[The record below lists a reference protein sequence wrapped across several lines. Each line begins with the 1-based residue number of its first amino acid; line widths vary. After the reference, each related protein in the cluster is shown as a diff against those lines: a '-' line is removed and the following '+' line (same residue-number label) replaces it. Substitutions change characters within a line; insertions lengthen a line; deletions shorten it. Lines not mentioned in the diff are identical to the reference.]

1 MDSMI
6 ENIYVSRE
14 LYSLL
19 FAPVCV
25 KYGVTLTEI
34 LVLLS
39 LSNGGGG
46 DTAKDIVRRLGI
58 AKSHV
63 SVSVRDLEERG
74 YVKGGCEGND
84 RRLIHLHVCER
95 AADVIAE
102 SRAVQQQ
109 IHAIME
115 EGLSP
120 EERETLVRLI
130 GHITDNANAYLE
142 HARAG
147 TGGRQNA

>member
-25 KYGVTLTEI
+25 TYGVTRTEI

-63 SVSVRDLEERG
+63 SVSVRDL
-74 YVKGGCEGND
+74 
-84 RRLIHLHVCER
+84 
-95 AADVIAE
+95 
-102 SRAVQQQ
+102 
-109 IHAIME
+109 
-115 EGLSP
+115 
-120 EERETLVRLI
+120 
-130 GHITDNANAYLE
+130 
-142 HARAG
+142 
-147 TGGRQNA
+147 